1 MKKTILRTILICCCF
16 FAESLMIP
24 KIFQVHNSFAAS
36 VIAGFCAFVLY
47 VFFILWVDVGA
58 MDE

>member
-1 MKKTILRTILICCCF
+1 MKKIILQTILICSCF

-24 KIFQVHNSFAAS
+24 KIFQMPNSFAAS

-47 VFFILWVDVGA
+47 VFFILWVNVGA
-58 MDE
+58 MDD